1 MPKIEKITKQTE
13 NPYVNLM
20 APHSTVCAVECG
32 GEACS
37 LIRANREKFG
47 VYNLELTQGRAPEVL
62 AQLPA
67 PDAVFIGGSGGELP
81 AILEAALRKNPAARF
96 CITAIAVETLGT
108 AVAAMTQLGMEPQI
122 SQVTVAR
129 SRAAGELHLMMGQN
143 PVWIITGRKEAL
155 V

>member
-1 MPKIEKITKQTE
+1 M
-13 NPYVNLM
+13 
-20 APHSTVCAVECG
+20 
-32 GEACS
+32 
-37 LIRANREKFG
+37 
-47 VYNLELTQGRAPEVL
+47 
-62 AQLPA
+62 
-67 PDAVFIGGSGGELP
+67 
-81 AILEAALRKNPAARF
+81 EAALRKNPAARF